1 MLLIREYLEAPTS
14 ESVVVVEE
22 EDEITVST
30 VAEDESVKSTISTQF
45 AWVQEDALSDLE
57 EPVFDSMAAKDGLL
71 QRRGG

>member
-1 MLLIREYLEAPTS
+1 MLLISEYLEAPTS

-30 VAEDESVKSTISTQF
+30 VAEDESVKSTISTQS

>member
-30 VAEDESVKSTISTQF
+30 VAEDESVKSTISTQS